1 MATASNGIT
10 DTVIIDDDNYDN
22 ILSYYQPS
30 MVVNNNDTFASEM
43 DFTKVHNIIAKPWRD
58 LELGKIFHI
67 KNLKRITT
75 RNNEQAIILH
85 LYAKDSDEAQIHWAP
100 SLLAK
105 ELMFMK
111 EMKNLYVKSTGM
123 KRSITGR
130 NYFSFQLV
138 QKL

>member
-1 MATASNGIT
+1 MS
-10 DTVIIDDDNYDN
+10 DTIVTSTNTVVIDDDSYDN

-30 MVVNNNDTFASEM
+30 MVINNDTFATEL

-58 LELGKIFHI
+58 LKIGKIFHI

-75 RNNEQAIILH
+75 RNNEQVIILH
-85 LYAKDSDEAQIHWAP
+85 LYAKDSVEPSIHWAC

-111 EMKNLYVKSTGM
+111 ELKNLYVKSTGM
-123 KRSITGR
+123 KKSAAGR
-130 NYFSFQLV
+130 NYYSFQLV